1 MEMLARRVAS
11 GGGVKQRSVAALHA
25 SALRLRARVWWPR
38 VSLEPFVETPSSA
51 LADVWGLPQL
61 ARDVFEELEA
71 LAPQARLVAD
81 RRVGQI
87 LFVLTAGSL
96 AIALSAL
103 VVQVVTSTPISAAV
117 VAALAP
123 TTIVAVLGWL
133 AYTRTVR
140 GE

>member
-1 MEMLARRVAS
+1 
-11 GGGVKQRSVAALHA
+11 
-25 SALRLRARVWWPR
+25 
-38 VSLEPFVETPSSA
+38 VSLEPFVETPSTA
-51 LADVWGLPQL
+51 LADVWALPEL

-71 LAPQARLVAD
+71 LAQQARLVTD
-81 RRVGQI
+81 RRIGQI

-103 VVQVVTSTPISAAV
+103 VVQVVTSTRIPAAV

-123 TTIVAVLGWL
+123 TTVVAVLGWL
-133 AYTRTVR
+133 VYTRTLR